1 MLVMVLNEQI
11 IPTRTVCETC
21 LWADQTGQPRWSGD
35 RLRCGKAL
43 HKFTEQQPDQF
54 QCAMGF
60 RVVNVHA

>member
-11 IPTRTVCETC
+11 IPTQPICETC
-21 LWADQTGQPRWSGD
+21 LWADQMGQPRWNGD

-43 HKFTEQQPDQF
+43 HKFAEQQPDQF

-60 RVVNVHA
+60 RVMHVPS